1 MDCILATAGESLF
14 NDNLK
19 ESVEQKVEDDQIR
32 ISEYEEQK
40 EISTEFLKEKFSHY
54 NEKCKNV
61 KKLKEDANFL
71 IWNKKIPDTELE
83 KFKLF
88 IEEKYDL
95 KFESYWDLHSW
106 SVTNFPSYWEEVWNY
121 FGLVASQPHEEVFKK
136 IGPGFLDNDWF
147 TGAELN
153 YAENILRIRD
163 NREALLCLDEEGNFE
178 KVTFAEL
185 FQQVKLYAAAF
196 RKHGLQREDRVAC
209 YMSHRK
215 ETIFAFLAATSIGAI
230 WGGPQPYFGAKAA
243 SNIVSKLEPKFLIA
257 VDRFLDY
264 GDEYNILEN
273 LPTIAQ
279 SSPTLEK
286 IIIVPTKD
294 ETLSK
299 DISHI
304 PNSCFLHH
312 FLESGKTE
320 GGEVPDLI
328 FEQLPFNHPISISFT
343 SGTTGLPKGPV
354 HSAGSLIGSIAN
366 LSLHWNLKCGDVAHS
381 LYPMGWSVWNYYV
394 TCLSLGVK
402 LFLHSGSPY
411 KMRDGSN
418 LWDVIS
424 KYKISFCFLITSIVD
439 KLEKMKALPKKSNSN
454 FDHLKAIALGG
465 SSVKI
470 QNYKYIQSIVKENV
484 LITNLYGATETLLPF
499 SGNDYN
505 LPVYASEVQV
515 PSLGVDYKCVDSN
528 GNSIIGHP
536 GKFVITVPFPA
547 LPLCIWKDENNEILN
562 KNYLSQYRG
571 AWFQH
576 DVCHINPQ
584 TNGLVLEGRS
594 DDVLIQNGERFGSAD
609 IYFAIHDIEEIQD
622 YICVGQNKSN
632 GDNRAILF
640 IKMKEGYK
648 FTPEFREKIMQKI
661 DDELWT
667 DCVPEVI
674 LEVPD
679 IPYNVNNKR
688 MESIIRRIVE
698 TNQIPAETNV
708 RNPECLKYYCDIPE
722 IFEQR

>member
-1 MDCILATAGESLF
+1 MPARNHCHPKINGIQTEV
-14 NDNLK
+14 LK
-19 ESVEQKVEDDQIR
+19 
-32 ISEYEEQK
+32 
-40 EISTEFLKEKFSHY
+40 
-54 NEKCKNV
+54 EKCKNV

-83 KFKLF
+83 KFKIF

-121 FGLVASQPHEEVFKK
+121 FGLIATQPHEEVFKK
-136 IGPGFLDNDWF
+136 IGPG
-147 TGAELN
+147 
-153 YAENILRIRD
+153 IRD

-178 KVTFAEL
+178 KITFAEL

-196 RKHGLQREDRVAC
+196 RKHGLQKEDRVAC

-215 ETIFAFLAATSIGAI
+215 ETIYAFLAATSIGAI
-230 WGGPQPYFGAKAA
+230 WGGPQPYFGARAA

-312 FLESGKTE
+312 FLESGKTK
-320 GGEVPDLI
+320 GGEVPELI

-366 LSLHWNLKCGDVAHS
+366 LSLHWNLKCGDIAHS

-411 KMRDGSN
+411 QMRDGSN
-418 LWDVIS
+418 L
-424 KYKISFCFLITSIVD
+424 
-439 KLEKMKALPKKSNSN
+439 KMNSN

-528 GNSIIGHP
+528 GNAIIGHP
-536 GKFVITVPFPA
+536 GKFVVRVPFPA
-547 LPLCIWKDENNEILN
+547 LPLRIWKDENNEILN
-562 KNYLSQYRG
+562 KNYLSQYPG

-640 IKMKEGYK
+640 IKMKQGYK

-679 IPYNVNNKR
+679 IPRSEDCRSLHQRLIVDSHRDLK
-688 MESIIRRIVE
+688 IVE
-698 TNQIPAETNV
+698 VVVIV
-708 RNPECLKYYCDIPE
+708 DSHRDLKIVESSLY
-722 IFEQR
+722 QW